1 MEVLLV
7 STNQP
12 RPLVCPQSH
21 HGRLCLSTPCTCY
34 HIYMYDT
41 KHIYK
46 VEAEIHEALLGCD
59 GLVEPEATNQGAWL
73 TESAGALADLHA
85 SVLEGLSGFTNEPPV
100 SPPPYSSDSSP
111 ARLDKHTTTTSISR
125 LEDERETREGAGSS
139 VACCGRFGQ
148 GGDSGTEGGG
158 GGDDDV
164 GGAAAR
170 VGTGS
175 IGGDAGGSG
184 GGGRPGAAVVTD
196 GRVHAD
202 QERRTRLHH
211 LGRLLAR
218 RRQFTASRQVPARV
232 RGRGGGRGG
241 YVARNPLFSSRRT
254 HVFVPLVVGGVE

>member
-1 MEVLLV
+1 
-7 STNQP
+7 
-12 RPLVCPQSH
+12 
-21 HGRLCLSTPCTCY
+21 
-34 HIYMYDT
+34 MYDT
-41 KHIYK
+41 KNIYK

-59 GLVEPEATNQGAWL
+59 GLLIEPEATNQGAWL

-85 SVLEGLSGFTNEPPV
+85 SVLERLSGFTNEPPV
-100 SPPPYSSDSSP
+100 SPSPYGSDSSP

-139 VACCGRFGQ
+139 AACCGRFGQ
-148 GGDSGTEGGG
+148 GGNSGTEGGG

-164 GGAAAR
+164 DGAVAP

-175 IGGDAGGSG
+175 IGGGAGGSG
-184 GGGRPGAAVVTD
+184 GGGRPGAAIVTD

-218 RRQFTASRQVPARV
+218 RRQFTASRQVRARV
-232 RGRGGGRGG
+232 RARARAGGGG
-241 YVARNPLFSSRRT
+241 YVARSPFCSSWRT